1 MYNSF
6 FIFLDTES
14 SNIVQAVDMELFADN
29 LDDTLQTGKY
39 INKCHLKLVIK
50 ISVNYFKHFLSLSSL
65 FFVYSSIFAKF
76 FNLFLQYSHKI
87 FYFFISERRNSI
99 TRRRFRNVNSS
110 RRQSS
115 RTREENVSRRDSGIK
130 FFQF

>member
-1 MYNSF
+1 MYNF

-50 ISVNYFKHFLSLSSL
+50 ISVNYFKHFLS
-65 FFVYSSIFAKF
+65 
-76 FNLFLQYSHKI
+76 
-87 FYFFISERRNSI
+87 
-99 TRRRFRNVNSS
+99 
-110 RRQSS
+110 
-115 RTREENVSRRDSGIK
+115 
-130 FFQF
+130 